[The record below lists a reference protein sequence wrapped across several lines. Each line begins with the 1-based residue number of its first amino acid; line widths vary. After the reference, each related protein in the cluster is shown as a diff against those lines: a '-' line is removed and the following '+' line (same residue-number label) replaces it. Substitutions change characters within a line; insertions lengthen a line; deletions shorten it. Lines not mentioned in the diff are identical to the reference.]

1 MSGRFTTDFTRISYL
16 GRGAFG
22 EVYKVRNQIDGQVY
36 AIKRILI
43 SDDRKDKV
51 LREARLLSSVTHDRI
66 TRFYNCW
73 IEQEVV
79 DNDEEE
85 EEGKG
90 EEKEVAL
97 PSSAHTEVEADSG
110 LVCNICLKRY
120 PDWQVQIDAWEKLAS
135 SLQPLNLCVDCYTVA
150 LRNMGLDLSKINI
163 SLKSSSLSNAYIF
176 NGTSIKKKRLRRR
189 LTVSYLYIQ
198 TEYCESTLQEEFV
211 RLDELLK
218 SAADSASVVEQVSE
232 RRWQIFWQICEGL
245 AHLHANNIIHRDL
258 KPNNVF
264 LKEDGSI
271 KIGDLGLATYATAA
285 EDTAATTKE
294 EDQFNDLALA
304 AAAAAAA
311 SSTDNIATLT
321 QLSLPEMASPASR
334 GVGTLLFMAPEAFRG
349 EYLDR
354 TDMYSLG
361 VVLYELLSAPFTS
374 ERERARMIDA
384 LRKGSLPRSFVER
397 WPVQTQ
403 IIANLMQAD
412 PQKRPSA
419 SDLLRYRFFVFE
431 PAMKA
436 KRLNKTSASS
446 GTTLSLSSGA
456 SAISTSTTTPV
467 SDEDSTDPNVLKDL
481 LKQAR
486 KTIIEQANVINE
498 LQIEL
503 NRRS

>member
-1 MSGRFTTDFTRISYL
+1 MSGRFISDFTRISYL

-51 LREARLLSSVTHDRI
+51 LREARLLSSVTHERI

-85 EEGKG
+85 EE
-90 EEKEVAL
+90 EKEVAL
-97 PSSAHTEVEADSG
+97 QPSAEADSG
-110 LVCNICLKRY
+110 LVCNICLKTY
-120 PDWQVQIDAWEKLAS
+120 PDWQVQIDAWERLAS

-163 SLKSSSLSNAYIF
+163 SLKSSSPSNAYIF

-285 EDTAATTKE
+285 EDTATTKE

-321 QLSLPEMASPASR
+321 QLSLPEVASPASR

-361 VVLYELLSAPFTS
+361 VVLYELLSAPFSS

-436 KRLNKTSASS
+436 KRLNKTSTSS
-446 GTTLSLSSGA
+446 GSTLSLSSGA
-456 SAISTSTTTPV
+456 SAISISTTTPV
-467 SDEDSTDPNVLKDL
+467 SDKDSTDPNVLQAL